1 MSLAAGSESPASS
14 DVLISACLQKCD
26 LFFQNFCLKI
36 AFACTYPICH
46 DDDGDFGWRRRMAG
60 VSGRVALVTGAGAPG
75 GIGFAIAKA
84 LAEAGARVAV
94 TATSERIHDR
104 AAELSALSHIADL
117 TDPDQVAGLFQTV
130 EAQLGPVEI
139 LVNNAGMVQTGKDV
153 PRGHLADWS
162 DAVWA
167 HHMALNI
174 NTTFH
179 CCRAALPGMA
189 ARGFG
194 RIVNISSVTGPL
206 VTIDGS
212 SAYATAKAAITG
224 MTRSIALEYGGKGV
238 TCNAVLPGWIATESS
253 SPDEIRAGK
262 RTPVGRPGTPDE
274 VAACVRFLAS
284 DEASYV
290 TGAMLVVD
298 GGNTLQEMKG

>member
-1 MSLAAGSESPASS
+1 
-14 DVLISACLQKCD
+14 
-26 LFFQNFCLKI
+26 
-36 AFACTYPICH
+36 
-46 DDDGDFGWRRRMAG
+46 MAEVTG
-60 VSGRVALVTGAGAPG
+60 VNGRVALVTGAGAPG

-84 LAEAGARVAV
+84 LVAGGAKVMV
-94 TATSERIHDR
+94 TATTARIHDR
-104 AAELSALSHIADL
+104 AAELGAISHIADL
-117 TDPDQVAGLFQTV
+117 TDPAQVAGLIQAV
-130 EAQLGPVEI
+130 EARLGPVEI

-153 PRGHLADWS
+153 PRGHLADWT
-162 DAVWA
+162 DDVWA

-179 CCRAALPGMA
+179 TCRAALPGMA
-189 ARGFG
+189 ARGYG
-194 RIVNISSVTGPL
+194 RIVNISSVTGPV

-253 SPDEIRAGK
+253 SDDEIVAGG
-262 RTPVGRPGTPDE
+262 RTPVGRAGTPDE
-274 VAACVRFLAS
+274 VAACALFLAS
-284 DEASYV
+284 EEASYV